1 MKINIDQDEIVK
13 IIRKHLINSG
23 ADPRTINDITILFDN
38 RLKECYCEAD
48 LDLDISDIFNSKDSG
63 KTDKEPQ
70 DDEDLDTE
78 QLLKNLDE
86 EPKDQDAKQRLRVK
100 LGSPKRVD
108 DIEEQQASPDPLDD
122 FKF

>member
-1 MKINIDQDEIVK
+1 MKINIDQDEMVK
-13 IIRKHLINSG
+13 IIRRHLINVG
-23 ADPRTINDITILFDN
+23 ADPRTINDITILFDK
-38 RLKECYCEAD
+38 RLNECYCEAD
-48 LDLDISDIFNSKDSG
+48 LDLDISDIFSNKDSG
-63 KTDKEPQ
+63 KTDNELQ
-70 DDEDLDTE
+70 GDENLDTE

-86 EPKDQDAKQRLRVK
+86 EPKEQDAKQRLRVK